1 MKRLGSRVI
10 GVLTLLVMIM
20 GLYGCGISKT
30 PIDYGDAE
38 AFEAALNAGE
48 NLEGKV
54 VRFTALEFH
63 PDSASG
69 YNVWA
74 GEHLNFISSRN
85 PDIKAGDTVVV
96 RADTIESIMGSWFI
110 TYEKVPNA
118 EMTDAT
124 ITAGSA
130 GSSGVNGADP
140 ADDSSAGDASGD
152 SGSNASGKTTNT
164 AVFVTESDA
173 TSDTVSDSGSNS
185 GTTSFSVDSSTSE
198 ELPLEVTDYGWYIGE
213 PSSFDD
219 NVYVDYCVMI
229 HNPNK
234 DLVAQFPTAIIT
246 VRGGDGSI
254 LATEEHVG
262 SIVMPED
269 TVTLISM
276 FSILA
281 KDLTEDAQ
289 ITFDVECDDFS
300 TGASYY
306 DGVRCSEFEF
316 ANVSER
322 NSSSEN
328 HITGEI
334 TNNSSIDVD
343 MVNVSIVLR
352 KDSEI
357 VFMENTFVDGLKA
370 GKTKAFDF
378 QRYDDWPEHDTIE
391 CSAMPW

>member
-1 MKRLGSRVI
+1 MKIFGSRVI

-20 GLYGCGISKT
+20 GLYGCGASKT

-54 VRFTALEFH
+54 VQFTATELH
-63 PDSASG
+63 PDSISG

-96 RADTIESIMGSWFI
+96 RADTIESIMGSWLI
-110 TYEKVPNA
+110 TYEKVDNA
-118 EMTDAT
+118 EVTDAT
-124 ITAGSA
+124 ITLGSA
-130 GSSGVNGADP
+130 GNDSEGNGENTADTSDAMDISATSESESSSVDNSENTSAFVNELSSASGSDTGSGTGSFAV
-140 ADDSSAGDASGD
+140 DDS
-152 SGSNASGKTTNT
+152 
-164 AVFVTESDA
+164 
-173 TSDTVSDSGSNS
+173 
-185 GTTSFSVDSSTSE
+185 SE
-198 ELPLEVTDYGWYIGE
+198 ELPLEITDYGWYMDE
-213 PSSFDD
+213 PYGDTA
-219 NVYVDYCVMI
+219 YVNYCVMI

-234 DLVAQFPTAIIT
+234 ALVAQFPTAVVT

-269 TVTLISM
+269 TVTLTSM
-276 FSILA
+276 FTMLTS
-281 KDLTEDAQ
+281 DLTEDAQ

-300 TGASYY
+300 TEANYHGN
-306 DGVRCSEFEF
+306 VRCSEFEF
-316 ANVSER
+316 TNVSER
-322 NSSSEN
+322 NSSSDN

-334 TNNSSIDVD
+334 TNTSSEDVD
-343 MVNVSIVLR
+343 TANVSMILR
-352 KDSEI
+352 KDGKI
-357 VFMENTFVDGLKA
+357 VYMENTFVDGLKA

-378 QRYDDWPEHDTIE
+378 QRYEAWPEHDTIE

>member
-10 GVLTLLVMIM
+10 GVLMLVLMII
-20 GLYGCGISKT
+20 GLYGCGISTT

-38 AFEAALNAGE
+38 SFEAALNAGE

-54 VRFTALEFH
+54 VRFTATELH

-96 RADTIESIMGSWFI
+96 RTHTIESIMGSWLI

-124 ITAGSA
+124 ITSGSDV
-130 GSSGVNGADP
+130 SSELNGADS
-140 ADDSSAGDASGD
+140 ADTSSVEAQSDDSESTAT
-152 SGSNASGKTTNT
+152 GKSENTT
-164 AVFVTESDA
+164 AFVTESD
-173 TSDTVSDSGSNS
+173 TSSDSGSAS
-185 GTTSFSVDSSTSE
+185 GTASFSAGSYTYE
-198 ELPLEVTDYGWYIGE
+198 ELPLEVTDYGWYIEE

-234 DLVAQFPTAIIT
+234 DLVAQFPTAVIT

-269 TVTLISM
+269 TVTLTSM
-276 FSILA
+276 FSMLA
-281 KDLTEDAQ
+281 QDLAEDSQ
-289 ITFDVECDDFS
+289 ITFDVECDEFS
-300 TGASYY
+300 TDAGYY
-306 DGVRCSEFEF
+306 DGVKCSEFEF
-316 ANVSER
+316 TNVSER

-343 MVNVSIVLR
+343 TANVSMVLR
-352 KDSEI
+352 KDGEI

-378 QRYDDWPEHDTIE
+378 QRYNAWPEHDTIE